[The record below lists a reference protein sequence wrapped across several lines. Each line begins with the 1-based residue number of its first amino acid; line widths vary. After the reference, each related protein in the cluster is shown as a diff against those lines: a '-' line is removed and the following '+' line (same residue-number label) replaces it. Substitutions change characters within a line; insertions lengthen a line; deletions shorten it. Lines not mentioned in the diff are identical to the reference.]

1 MTGRMPA
8 SDQIVL
14 LLALVP
20 YLRDHGPTHI
30 DELASTFNVKPATL
44 KKLVTF
50 LGTAGIPGETLAY
63 QHNDLFDLDWDALE
77 MHDVVS
83 LTHTVAIDETPRFT
97 GAETAAL
104 LAGLH
109 ALTPMLSE
117 ADAATATALAAR
129 VATAMN
135 AGSDQA
141 VVVTG
146 EARDA
151 TLTTLVHAI
160 ETGRIVT
167 FEYRDISGA
176 PSVRTVHPSELT
188 EREHVWYLRGFN
200 VERNAERTFR
210 VPQIDALTLLEAAE
224 GEREEAAPE
233 HLGGEY
239 ESVPSAVREPAGQ
252 EPAVQNPPVRED
264 QAQERTEIVANLP
277 ARLLPAIRG
286 FAPKVIDVAGLP
298 EGSVQV
304 SIEAWHPGAAVRL
317 AQHGPGAIEIIA
329 PPAARAAVSEWA
341 ERALLTYG
349 GDASGV
355 KDAAVADGQ
364 RASGTGEDKLA

>member
-30 DELASTFNVKPATL
+30 DELASTFSVPPATL

-63 QHNDLFDLDWDALE
+63 QHDDLFDLDWDALE
-77 MHDVVS
+77 QHDIVS

-109 ALTPMLSE
+109 ALAPMLSA
-117 ADAATATALAAR
+117 ADAATATGLAERIAS
-129 VATAMN
+129 AMN
-135 AGSDQA
+135 AGSDHA
-141 VVVTG
+141 VAVTSG
-146 EARDA
+146 TSDA
-151 TLTTLVHAI
+151 TLTSLVHAI
-160 ETGRIVT
+160 ETGRIVA
-167 FEYRDISGA
+167 FEYRDVSGA
-176 PSVRTVHPSELT
+176 PSVRTVHPYELT
-188 EREHVWYLRGFN
+188 EREQVWYLRGFN
-200 VERNAERTFR
+200 FERNAERTFR
-210 VPQIDALTLLEAAE
+210 VPQMNALELRGTVDSELEENTLRDARAGDESEARAE
-224 GEREEAAPE
+224 
-233 HLGGEY
+233 
-239 ESVPSAVREPAGQ
+239 Q
-252 EPAVQNPPVRED
+252 EP
-264 QAQERTEIVANLP
+264 TEILANLP

-286 FAPKVIDVAGLP
+286 FAPTVVEASGVP

-304 SIEAWHPGAAVRL
+304 SIEAWHSGAAVRL
-317 AQHGPGAIEIIA
+317 AQHGPGSIEIVA

-341 ERALLTYG
+341 ERALSTYG
-349 GDASGV
+349 SATSGNN
-355 KDAAVADGQ
+355 DFAEDREHNEG
-364 RASGTGEDKLA
+364 SGEDKLA